1 MIKDLRQQVN
11 EEGID
16 DDDVADLKEDIKR
29 LKNEN
34 DLALKL
40 GYSD

>member
-40 GYSD
+40 GY